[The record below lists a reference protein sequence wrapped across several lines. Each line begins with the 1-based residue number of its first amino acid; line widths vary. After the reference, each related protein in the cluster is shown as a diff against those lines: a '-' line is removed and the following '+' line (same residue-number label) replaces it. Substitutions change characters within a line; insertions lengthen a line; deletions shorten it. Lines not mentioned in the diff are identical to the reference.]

1 MISLHL
7 MGCKQSLH
15 LIGYMQKGTVLS
27 MCQDNWIMSLKSKR
41 KLNSRKQ
48 GHFDLATQ

>member
-15 LIGYMQKGTVLS
+15 LIRYMQKGTVLS